1 MDLIGTLVRS
11 AEIWARENERSL
23 ARLATIVVND
33 GKLFDR
39 IAAGGSC
46 TVATY
51 ERLMAHL
58 RDAANWTCPIP
69 ADAACLLGLTVQN
82 IEAVHND
89 DDTVVPA
96 FPSSNSSRQIIGQ
109 VVA

>member
-1 MDLIGTLVRS
+1 
-11 AEIWARENERSL
+11 
-23 ARLATIVVND
+23 
-33 GKLFDR
+33 
-39 IAAGGSC
+39 
-46 TVATY
+46 
-51 ERLMAHL
+51 MAHL